1 MIRRPP
7 RSTRTDT
14 LFPYTTLFRSL
25 AHHPGFVVAGD
36 VAGELQTGVG
46 SESPDQFLR
55 LAGLDQDAV
64 GIVVVHSSRTF
75 AHLHLAVIKSGRGEY
90 PLLILGHHSLFR
102 SAMHTAVPE
111 LELVQEL
118 AAVFQHEPAGLPGP
132 NGEALGPQTIVPH
145 GNSSENHPSQPQSQL

>member
-1 MIRRPP
+1 MLFLYWAARGLRAARLLKAFGQAFIWVFSVPRR
-7 RSTRTDT
+7 RSAASASRLRHVD
-14 LFPYTTLFRSL
+14 L

-75 AHLHLAVIKSGRGEY
+75 AHLHLAVIKFGRGE
-90 PLLILGHHSLFR
+90 
-102 SAMHTAVPE
+102 
-111 LELVQEL
+111 
-118 AAVFQHEPAGLPGP
+118 
-132 NGEALGPQTIVPH
+132 
-145 GNSSENHPSQPQSQL
+145 